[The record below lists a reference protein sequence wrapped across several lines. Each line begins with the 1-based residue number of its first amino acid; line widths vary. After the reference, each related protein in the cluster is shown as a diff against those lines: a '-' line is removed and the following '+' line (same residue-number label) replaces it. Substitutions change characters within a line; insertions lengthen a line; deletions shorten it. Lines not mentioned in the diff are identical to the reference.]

1 MTINYKK
8 YLFLG
13 TEKKPPKSYLSTSQ
27 VLTNGKKTLQNRHDM
42 NVNYI

>member
-13 TEKKPPKSYLSTSQ
+13 TEKTPPKSYLSTSQ
-27 VLTNGKKTLQNRHDM
+27 VLTNGEKNTTKQT
-42 NVNYI
+42 